1 MARLA
6 RLPSLTRLHRLR
18 PARPLTLRARL
29 VALVLVLLTAV
40 TLVVG
45 VVTVVELHR
54 SLVDGVDRQ
63 LTSAA
68 GRSRTNDAR
77 PGFGQLPP
85 SRQHD
90 DDDHGHGPGFLGAP
104 GTAVGT
110 LGAAV
115 EDGSVEAAVVGPR
128 GEAQPVT
135 AAAEGQL
142 ARLSV
147 TGEPRTYAL
156 DGLGDYRVLAR
167 GRGDGRVLVTGLPLT
182 GVEQTVTRLA
192 LVVAGSVGVLLLV
205 AGVGGGVVV
214 RRTLRPLQQVAATAA
229 QVARTPLA
237 RGQVSLDVRVPEADP
252 RTEVGQVS
260 SAVNAMIGHVE
271 RSLAVREASE
281 QRVRGFVAD
290 ASHELRTPLAAI
302 RGYAELTRRSGEAV
316 PDDVARALD
325 RVESEAARMTVLVED
340 LLLLARL
347 DSGRP
352 VESAPVDLP
361 QVVVDALTDAQVAG
375 PTHRWSLSLPDE
387 AVVVNG
393 DDQRLHQVV
402 ANLLA
407 NARTHTPAGTA
418 VTAVVRSTGDEAE
431 VEVVDEGPGI
441 PADVLPTVFE
451 RFVRGESSR
460 SRTHGSTGLG
470 LAIVASI
477 VAAHEGSV
485 DVDSRPGRTAF
496 RVRLPLAGAAAR
508 TRAVVAAGTPR

>member
-6 RLPSLTRLHRLR
+6 RLAARGFLT
-18 PARPLTLRARL
+18 RPLTLRAHL
-29 VALVLVLLTAV
+29 VALVLALLTVV
-40 TLVVG
+40 TSLIG
-45 VVTVVELHR
+45 VVTVVALHT
-54 SLVDGVDRQ
+54 SLVDGIDRQ

-68 GRSRTNDAR
+68 GRSNTNAR
-77 PGFGQLPP
+77 GENLRPP
-85 SRQHD
+85 TDPD
-90 DDDHGHGPGFLGAP
+90 DGATDRDRDHDHGGPGFLGAP

-110 LGAAV
+110 LGAIV
-115 EDGSVEAAVVGPR
+115 EDGTAQTAGTVTSGGTRAPVSAAAARRLAAVPVG
-128 GEAQPVT
+128 
-135 AAAEGQL
+135 
-142 ARLSV
+142 
-147 TGEPRTYAL
+147 RTPQTLFL
-156 DGLGDYRVLAR
+156 DRLGDYRVVAQQVP
-167 GRGDGRVLVTGLPLT
+167 DGRVLVTGLPLRAA
-182 GVEQTVTRLA
+182 EQLVTWVA
-192 LVVAGSVGVLLLV
+192 VVVGGAGALLLVV
-205 AGVGGGVVV
+205 AGVGGGIVV
-214 RRTLRPLQQVAATAA
+214 RRTLQPLRQVAATAA
-229 QVARTPLA
+229 QVARTPLE

-316 PDDVARALD
+316 PDGVARALE

-352 VESAPVDLP
+352 VASAPVDLS

-375 PTHRWSLSLPDE
+375 PEHRWSLSLPDE
-387 AVVVNG
+387 PVVVQG
-393 DDQRLHQVV
+393 DDQRLHQVI

-418 VTAVVRSTGDEAE
+418 VTAGVRVVDATAE

-441 PADVLPTVFE
+441 SPDVLPTVFE

-460 SRTHGSTGLG
+460 SRVHGSTGLG

-477 VAAHEGSV
+477 VGAHGGSV
-485 DVDSRPGRTAF
+485 DVQSRPRHTAF
-496 RVRLPLAGAAAR
+496 RVRLPLAGAANLPVA
-508 TRAVVAAGTPR
+508 AVAAGTTS

>member
-1 MARLA
+1 MSRI
-6 RLPSLTRLHRLR
+6 RLR

-45 VVTVVELHR
+45 VVTVVALQR

-68 GRSRTNDAR
+68 GRSGTTAPRLDADR
-77 PGFGQLPP
+77 HPPGDLDGDGDEH
-85 SRQHD
+85 RE
-90 DDDHGHGPGFLGAP
+90 GPGFLGAP
-104 GTAVGT
+104 GTSVGT
-110 LGAAV
+110 LGAIVADGTAV
-115 EDGSVEAAVVGPR
+115 SAATVSSQGVAR
-128 GEAQPVT
+128 PVT
-135 AAAEGQL
+135 DETAAQL
-142 ARLSV
+142 AALPVSSQ
-147 TGEPRTYAL
+147 PRTYAL
-156 DGLGDYRVLAR
+156 DGLGDYRVVAR
-167 GRGDGRVLVTGLPLT
+167 RAPDGRVLVTGLPLRPA
-182 GVEQTVTRLA
+182 EQTVTRLA
-192 LVVAGSVGVLLLV
+192 LVVGGAGALLLVV
-205 AGVGGGVVV
+205 AGVGGGIVV
-214 RRTLRPLQQVAATAA
+214 RRTLKPLQQVAATAA

-316 PDDVARALD
+316 PEGVARALD

-352 VESAPVDLP
+352 VESAPVDLSR
-361 QVVVDALTDAQVAG
+361 VTVDALTDAQVAG
-375 PTHRWSLSLPDE
+375 PQHRWSLSLPDE
-387 AVVVNG
+387 PVVVQG

-407 NARTHTPAGTA
+407 NARTHTPPGTS
-418 VTAVVRSTGDEAE
+418 VTARLEVGESTAE
-431 VEVVDEGPGI
+431 VQVVDDGPGI
-441 PADVLPTVFE
+441 APDVLPTVFE

-460 SRTHGSTGLG
+460 SRAHGSTGLG

-477 VAAHEGSV
+477 VAAHGGDV
-485 DVDSRPGRTAF
+485 DVESRPGRTAF
-496 RVRLPLAGAAAR
+496 TVELPLAGTASREVLAL
-508 TRAVVAAGTPR
+508 AGGTTS

>member
-1 MARLA
+1 MNARL
-6 RLPSLTRLHRLR
+6 LPT
-18 PARPLTLRARL
+18 RPLTLRARL
-29 VALVLVLLTAV
+29 VALVLALLTVV
-40 TLVVG
+40 TLLIG
-45 VVTVVELHR
+45 VVTVVALHT
-54 SLVDGVDRQ
+54 SLVDGIDRQ

-68 GRSRTNDAR
+68 GRSNTNARLGDNDRPPTDGDA
-77 PGFGQLPP
+77 GD
-85 SRQHD
+85 HD
-90 DDDHGHGPGFLGAP
+90 RDHDGPGFLGAP

-110 LGAAV
+110 LGAIV
-115 EDGSVEAAVVGPR
+115 ENGTAETAGTVTSGGTRA
-128 GEAQPVT
+128 PVST
-135 AAAEGQL
+135 AAARQL
-142 ARLSV
+142 AAVQIGTRPQTLL
-147 TGEPRTYAL
+147 L
-156 DGLGDYRVLAR
+156 DGLGDYRVVAQR
-167 GRGDGRVLVTGLPLT
+167 IPDGRVLVTGLPLRAA
-182 GVEQTVTRLA
+182 EQLVTWVA
-192 LVVAGSVGVLLLV
+192 VVVGGAGALLLVV
-205 AGVGGGVVV
+205 AGVGGGIVV
-214 RRTLRPLQQVAATAA
+214 RRTLQPLRQVAATAA
-229 QVARTPLA
+229 QVARTPLE

-316 PDDVARALD
+316 PDGVARALE

-352 VESAPVDLP
+352 VASAPVDLT

-375 PTHRWSLSLPDE
+375 PEHQWSLSLPDGP
-387 AVVVNG
+387 VVVQG

-418 VTAVVRSTGDEAE
+418 VTAGVRVRDGAAE

-441 PADVLPTVFE
+441 SPDVLPTVFE

-460 SRTHGSTGLG
+460 SRAHGSTGLG
-470 LAIVASI
+470 LAIVSSI
-477 VAAHEGSV
+477 VGAHGGSV
-485 DVDSRPGRTAF
+485 DVDSRPRHTAF
-496 RVRLPLAGAAAR
+496 RVRLPLAGTASLPVAAL
-508 TRAVVAAGTPR
+508 AAGTTS

>member
-1 MARLA
+1 VSRRLA
-6 RLPSLTRLHRLR
+6 SLR
-18 PARPLTLRARL
+18 PQRPLTLRARL

-45 VVTVVELHR
+45 GVTAVALHR
-54 SLVDGVDRQ
+54 SLVGGVDRQ

-68 GRSRTNDAR
+68 GRSGANAEQLDGIGHPRPDMDAD
-77 PGFGQLPP
+77 G
-85 SRQHD
+85 
-90 DDDHGHGPGFLGAP
+90 DHRDGPGFLGAP
-104 GTAVGT
+104 GTSVGT
-110 LGAAV
+110 LGAIV
-115 EDGSVEAAVVGPR
+115 QNGTVLSAATVGPR
-128 GEAQPVT
+128 GTAQPVSDD
-135 AAAEGQL
+135 AAAQL
-142 ARLSV
+142 ASLPV
-147 TGEPRTYAL
+147 AGEPRTYAL
-156 DGLGDYRVLAR
+156 SGLGDYRVVAR
-167 GRGDGRVLVTGLPLT
+167 TAPDGRVLVTGLPLRAA
-182 GVEQTVTRLA
+182 EQTVTRVT
-192 LVVAGSVGVLLLV
+192 LVVGGAGALLLVV

-316 PDDVARALD
+316 PEGVARALD

-352 VESAPVDLP
+352 VESAPVDLT
-361 QVVVDALTDAQVAG
+361 QVTVDALTDAQVAG
-375 PTHRWSLSLPDE
+375 PQHRWSLSLPE
-387 AVVVNG
+387 EPVVVQG
-393 DDQRLHQVV
+393 DDQRLHQVL

-407 NARTHTPAGTA
+407 NARTHTPPGTS
-418 VTAVVRSTGDEAE
+418 VTAQLQVQDGAADVR
-431 VEVVDEGPGI
+431 VVDDGPGI
-441 PADVLPTVFE
+441 PPDVLPTVFE

-470 LAIVASI
+470 LAIVESI
-477 VAAHEGSV
+477 VTAHGGEV
-485 DVDSRPGRTAF
+485 DVESRPGRTAF
-496 RVRLPLAGAAAR
+496 RVRLPLAGPTSR
-508 TRAVVAAGTPR
+508 PVAALAGTSA